1 MQVTATRA
9 QVQKALLKYTKKDEP
24 KLEWVKSKEAEE
36 SDAPAEEP
44 PAEEEATEGEEEEAP
59 AEEEASADARL
70 LDSWNGEPYSS
81 EELHRR
87 RL

>member
-1 MQVTATRA
+1 M
-9 QVQKALLKYTKKDEP
+9 QKALLKYTKKDEP
-24 KLEWVKSKEAEE
+24 KLEWVKTKQDEE

-44 PAEEEATEGEEEEAP
+44 PAEEETAEGEEEEAP
-59 AEEEASADARL
+59 AEEEVTSDARL

-87 RL
+87 IL